1 MTWTLFAAVVFA
13 LIEGLILADI
23 LDSYY
28 QVTLITICINIILAL
43 SLNLIIGYNGQFSLG
58 HAGFMAIGA
67 YLGKAA
73 QYYGVV
79 VGNFDRFRY
88 FRHHCIDHCDPYT
101 AAARRLSG
109 DRYSGIFRSYTNR
122 HFEYGCYRR
131 RCGIKQYS

>member
-1 MTWTLFAAVVFA
+1 MKHYVNKNTMTWTLFAAVVFA

-28 QVTLITICINIILAL
+28 QVTLIQRPVFFGACRLYGDRCILRC
-43 SLNLIIGYNGQFSLG
+43 
-58 HAGFMAIGA
+58 A

-73 QYYGVV
+73 QSYGVV
-79 VGNFDRFRY
+79 VGNFDRYRY